1 MLIETD
7 SPFLAPEQMRGKKNE
22 PSFVRYTLKKL
33 SELKN
38 VDTEELDKITTDN
51 FNRLFFNKWA

>member
-1 MLIETD
+1 LLIETD
-7 SPFLAPEQMRGKKNE
+7 SPFLAPEPMRGKKNE

-38 VDTEELDKITTDN
+38 ITPNELDKITTEN
-51 FNRLFFNKWA
+51 FNRLFFNL

>member
-1 MLIETD
+1 
-7 SPFLAPEQMRGKKNE
+7 MRGKKNE

-38 VDTEELDKITTDN
+38 IEAKELDKMTTEN
-51 FNRLFFNKWA
+51 FNRLFFKT

>member
-7 SPFLAPEQMRGKKNE
+7 SPFLAPEPMRGKKNE

-38 VDTEELDKITTDN
+38 VDMEDLDKITTEN
-51 FNRLFFNKWA
+51 FNRLFFNK